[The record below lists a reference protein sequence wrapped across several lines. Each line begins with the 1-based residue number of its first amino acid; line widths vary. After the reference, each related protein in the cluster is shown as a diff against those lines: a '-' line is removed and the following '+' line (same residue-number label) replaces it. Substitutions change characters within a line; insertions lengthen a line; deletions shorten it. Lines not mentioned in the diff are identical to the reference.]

1 MTKFRLNPTIQVIL
15 MLGLGILL
23 AFNHVLWLNITL
35 CALCLLYL
43 ASQRVAFK
51 KLGLILLISLPLACG
66 TWWSF
71 IAFSQTNA
79 WANAAL
85 YTSRLFCY
93 LLLGCCLLL
102 TASLEEILF
111 SLVLHLKLSQ
121 TFVYG
126 FLAAA
131 NMVNALQKQL
141 RSIRYAALNK
151 QQPYHFYT
159 PTLYLKL
166 IVTSIQWSDALAQ
179 AMRVQG
185 FLEGYPRTFSFQDH
199 LPKWQ
204 WGLAVMLIVLY
215 GFLAFLN

>member
-1 MTKFRLNPTIQVIL
+1 MF
-15 MLGLGILL
+15 GLGILL

-43 ASQRVAFK
+43 SSQRVAFK

-79 WANAAL
+79 WANATL

-141 RSIRYAALNK
+141 RSMRYLRFEQTTAL
-151 QQPYHFYT
+151 
-159 PTLYLKL
+159 
-166 IVTSIQWSDALAQ
+166 S
-179 AMRVQG
+179 
-185 FLEGYPRTFSFQDH
+185 FLYPRT
-199 LPKWQ
+199 LPKIDRNFHPM
-204 WGLAVMLIVLY
+204 V
-215 GFLAFLN
+215 

>member
-1 MTKFRLNPTIQVIL
+1 MIKFRLDPTIQVIL

-23 AFNHVLWLNITL
+23 AFAHVLWLNITL
-35 CALCLLYL
+35 CILCFLYL

-51 KLGLILLISLPLACG
+51 KLWLILLISLPLALG

-71 IAFSQTNA
+71 IAFSQANA
-79 WANAAL
+79 LTNAAL
-85 YTSRLFCY
+85 YTSRLYCY

-102 TASLEEILF
+102 TTSLEEILF

-126 FLAAA
+126 FLAAS
-131 NMVNALQKQL
+131 NMVSSLQKQL
-141 RSIRYAALNK
+141 RLMRYVALNK

-159 PTLYLKL
+159 PALYLKL
-166 IVTSIQWSDALAQ
+166 IVTSLQRSDALAQ

-185 FLEGYPRTFSFQDH
+185 FFEGYPRTFSFQAH